1 MNQRPVGIHR
11 GGPPETVLDPP
22 SAEEA
27 QALADA
33 LGQSPED
40 QRDALSAVVAR
51 WPRSCDAWSQLAH
64 IGRDPIE
71 RYAAYRVGY
80 HRGLDQLRGA
90 GWRGTGLVRWAEPTN
105 RGFLR
110 SVAGLGVTAAE
121 IGEADEAER
130 CSIFLRQLDTQWP
143 PDDLDPHLREQR

>member
-22 SAEEA
+22 DPEETKA
-27 QALADA
+27 VADA
-33 LGQSPED
+33 LGLPPD
-40 QRDALSAVVAR
+40 AQRDALAAVVAR
-51 WPRSCDAWSQLAH
+51 WPRSCGAWSQLARV
-64 IGRDPIE
+64 GRDPVE

-80 HRGLDQLRGA
+80 HRGLDQLRAA

-121 IGEADEAER
+121 IGESDEAER
-130 CSIFLRQLDTQWP
+130 CSVFLRQLDSRWP
-143 PDDLDPHLREQR
+143 PDDLDPHLREQP

>member
-11 GGPPETVLDPP
+11 GGPPETVLDPASP
-22 SAEEA
+22 EQAR
-27 QALADA
+27 ALADA
-33 LGQSPED
+33 LAQPPEE
-40 QRDALSAVVAR
+40 QRDALAAVVAR
-51 WPRSCDAWSQLAH
+51 WPRSCDAWSQLARV
-64 IGRDPIE
+64 GRDPIE

-121 IGEADEAER
+121 IGESDEAER
-130 CSIFLRQLDTQWP
+130 CSIFLRQLDTLWP
-143 PDDLDPHLREQR
+143 PDDLDPHLREQP

>member
-22 SAEEA
+22 DPDEA
-27 QALADA
+27 QALAEA
-33 LGQSPED
+33 LDQPPE
-40 QRDALSAVVAR
+40 RRREALAAVVAR
-51 WPRSCDAWSQLAH
+51 WPRSCDAWSQLASV
-64 IGRDPIE
+64 GRDPIE

-121 IGEADEAER
+121 IGEVDEAER

-143 PDDLDPHLREQR
+143 PDDLDPHLSEQR